1 MTATNTL
8 NPMKR
13 ANMSSPAAPHPFH
26 WMAVVM
32 FIVLWLTVSYVIWL
46 ARDFGVGLLSND
58 AKYPIQHA
66 MVDFIQFVIKVIVDL
81 LRVIP
86 WPHV

>member
-1 MTATNTL
+1 MTATNTI
-8 NPMKR
+8 NPMSTM
-13 ANMSSPAAPHPFH
+13 NSHAAPHPFH
-26 WMAVVM
+26 RMAPVM
-32 FIVLWLTVSYVIWL
+32 FLILWLAVSYAIWL
-46 ARDFGVGLLSND
+46 ARDYGVGLLNND